1 MKAKKSGS
9 TAIPRLFPP
18 ALPRNPQRAILRASF
33 AVVLALS
40 LHALDAEPVS
50 LRQRLTG
57 SWYQVERSNWSYY
70 LNGKYK
76 GLTHR
81 ETRAVLSSKPGKA
94 GGRQFSGFFYVLEET
109 LRDMVKASQGVDSIE
124 ETVFELSPDGALSMI
139 RDSGYPRL
147 RNFPVMPADPVS
159 PGDSWQS
166 PGIRIIDPRNDGK
179 TTALPIL
186 AEYVYLGPEEYQ
198 GERVHR
204 IRAKYATRL
213 NKYERKK
220 KDDPNLT
227 GATGTHDVEILV
239 SGNTGAAVLMLD
251 RLDET
256 FVYADG
262 STIRFKGST
271 AFFGETPLPVNRA
284 ELYAKADSLGAKRQ
298 EAGPPEPIRPARE
311 STDHAVQPDTA
322 ASTPNTPAP
331 KSTTPA
337 PVPTVPA
344 PGPVIQPDPLDS
356 GMKASP
362 DENPP
367 PVEPFTVEDTDRGV
381 RLSVRDIRFI
391 ADSDAIIPNEG
402 WRLDAIAETLS
413 LVPEG
418 KFLIEGHTADV
429 GNPAGEKSLSVQRA
443 RKVADE
449 LCKRGLKSEQFIYTG
464 YGGTRPIGDNATAQ
478 GRALNRRVEI
488 TILE

>member
-1 MKAKKSGS
+1 VKAKKSGS
-9 TAIPRLFPP
+9 AAIPRLFPP
-18 ALPRNPQRAILRASF
+18 ALPRNPQRTFLRVSF

-81 ETRAVLSSKPGKA
+81 ETRAVLSSKPGKT

-109 LRDMVKASQGVDSIE
+109 LRDMVKASQGVDAIE
-124 ETVFELSPDGALSMI
+124 ETVFELSPEGVISMI

-147 RNFPVMPADPVS
+147 RNFPVMPSDPVS
-159 PGDSWQS
+159 PGDRWQS

-186 AEYVYLGPEEYQ
+186 AEYVYVGPEEYH

-204 IRAKYATRL
+204 IRAKYATRI
-213 NKYERKK
+213 NKYERTK
-220 KDDPNLT
+220 KDDPDLM
-227 GATGTHDVEILV
+227 GANGTHDVEILV
-239 SGNTGAAVLMLD
+239 SGNTGAALLMLD

-256 FVYADG
+256 FEYADG

-271 AFFGETPLPVNRA
+271 AFFGETPIPVNRA

-298 EAGPPEPIRPARE
+298 EAEPPEPIRPARG
-311 STDHAVQPDTA
+311 STDQTAKPDTA
-322 ASTPNTPAP
+322 APTPM
-331 KSTTPA
+331 
-337 PVPTVPA
+337 PTVPA
-344 PGPVIQPDPLDS
+344 PGPVGQPIPTDI
-356 GMKASP
+356 GKKASP

-367 PVEPFTVEDTDRGV
+367 PAEPFTVEDTDRGV

-391 ADSDAIIPNEG
+391 ADSDEIIPNEG

-418 KFLIEGHTADV
+418 KFLVEGHTADV